1 MLFDAILYSTLL
13 YGTPN
18 SSSRRHLKWDV
29 TTSFFYDRVRAKCF
43 KPESSESFSLSLFQ
57 FIQYSR
63 DTRCMRTT
71 YKNSTNIFQFIVF
84 HHQNV
89 IILSSSNK
97 CELNLVLFTTS
108 VCCQFLC
115 SLYCVCVCQI
125 IYWTKRE
132 TTRSLKCYVN
142 QST

>member
-43 KPESSESFSLSLFQ
+43 KPES
-57 FIQYSR
+57 
-63 DTRCMRTT
+63 M
-71 YKNSTNIFQFIVF
+71 F

-108 VCCQFLC
+108 DSGLMTIVQLANLVMRVC
-115 SLYCVCVCQI
+115 SLENDVQEKKKPGKVD
-125 IYWTKRE
+125 
-132 TTRSLKCYVN
+132 TRKTYDKVDDSRWVG
-142 QST
+142 